1 MFYLLTMYNF
11 VFYLSHLLTPV
22 HYTCL
27 FFLHVLP
34 VDYIYLCFRHIIP
47 VDSSSSRF
55 SSTTSIL
62 QSPIVDSLS
71 LHLQTRNE
79 KKYLIDFRVK
89 GLLLKIKM
97 WCHICCFALMID
109 AVWYTRRMCMKKL
122 RWKNVNVKNWS
133 KEKTVCCLLAIL
145 IQNFQ
150 KPNQTLEVKRRRR
163 LRSNVLAASCLP
175 LWESLFETGLS
186 QTARFSSKGN
196 KTTEKVDLIGH
207 VPDSLFCNRSLQ

>member
-1 MFYLLTMYNF
+1 M
-11 VFYLSHLLTPV
+11 TPV
-22 HYTCL
+22 GYICL
-27 FFLHVLP
+27 CFLHVLP
-34 VDYIYLCFRHIIP
+34 VDSIYLCFRHIIP

-79 KKYLIDFRVK
+79 KKTKYLIDFRVK
-89 GLLLKIKM
+89 ELLLKWKM

-122 RWKNVNVKNWS
+122 RWKSVNVKNWS

-150 KPNQTLEVKRRRR
+150 KPNQTLEVKRRKR
-163 LRSNVLAASCLP
+163 LQSNVLAASCLP

-186 QTARFSSKGN
+186 QTARFSSKGK
-196 KTTEKVDLIGH
+196 KTTEKVDLIGL
-207 VPDSLFCNRSLQ
+207 VPDSLFCNHSLQKHIF

>member
-1 MFYLLTMYNF
+1 MKKKT
-11 VFYLSHLLTPV
+11 
-22 HYTCL
+22 
-27 FFLHVLP
+27 
-34 VDYIYLCFRHIIP
+34 
-47 VDSSSSRF
+47 
-55 SSTTSIL
+55 
-62 QSPIVDSLS
+62 
-71 LHLQTRNE
+71 
-79 KKYLIDFRVK
+79 KYLIDFRVK
-89 GLLLKIKM
+89 GLLLKRKM
-97 WCHICCFALMID
+97 WCHICCFALMTN

-133 KEKTVCCLLAIL
+133 KQKTVCCLSAIS

-163 LRSNVLAASCLP
+163 LQSNVLAASCLP

-207 VPDSLFCNRSLQ
+207 VPDSLFCNRSLQKHIF